1 MNKLRDISS
10 LPLEGSKIS
19 PMECYLVGSDTPKI
33 IPYVDFEAGA
43 GPFLNKCGSREIPNA
58 SEIAKLLFKNP
69 STFES

>member
-43 GPFLNKCGSREIPNA
+43 GPFLNECGSREIPNA
-58 SEIAKLLFKNP
+58 SLFLLVLTTEP
-69 STFES
+69 